1 MERPDK
7 RIKSDANSLWH
18 KIIQASEEEAIN
30 KCIDIFNRLVQNSAQ
45 VGAFLA
51 IRKVATRK
59 QKKEEERKR
68 TQSSS
73 HASGAMQLDRT
84 MFLGLIYVC
93 KMRPAL
99 FSNQEHRLA
108 SSFACLSS
116 S

>member
-68 TQSSS
+68 KNKKKEKKEEGERRRRS
-73 HASGAMQLDRT
+73 R
-84 MFLGLIYVC
+84 
-93 KMRPAL
+93 R
-99 FSNQEHRLA
+99 R
-108 SSFACLSS
+108 
-116 S
+116 